1 MFRYF
6 LILILLFSWAIR
18 AGAQIIVFPF
28 EDLTQ
33 DVNGVNFSVSREVAQ
48 ALEERGFKVISPD
61 QVLDFLAE
69 NRIRWT
75 GWVDRITAIKAARKY
90 KANLI
95 LVGTVTE
102 FRKENEPVLG
112 LTLRLIR
119 APDYKVIW
127 SRTKALSS
135 KEEISLLNLKVFD
148 AEKIMA
154 KVVNS
159 LIDQLPEELQQGLTQ
174 PPEIEIADIFLNP
187 RRVQGEHFIECA
199 VRLDISGPPP
209 EEVFFL
215 WGKYKIRAFK
225 ENNFLYV
232 AKWKAPREEGRYPI
246 NLLVRWPNLGIKK
259 ELFLSSFIVDNTPP
273 KIKLRSIFGKSFP
286 QGVAFSRFI
295 TLVPSFERPEP
306 IARWVFKITSEKNHQ
321 VVIYEERPGRLPE
334 SFTWRGIDLG
344 GHFLPNGRYK
354 AKIIVWDLA
363 GNRAEAEKELL
374 LVKAAPS
381 VSVVAKEWS
390 KEIQIDLQI
399 SKHPLPISFWRL
411 ELWDKDGNLLG
422 EYEGEG
428 KPKIITIPKRDDLF
442 YSLDVQD
449 ALGNRLYVR
458 YKKLK
463 PIILQASEEKKRVE
477 KKWVDDF

>member
-1 MFRYF
+1 MARWF
-6 LILILLFSWAIR
+6 LIFIFLIFSWAIR

-33 DVNGVNFSVSREVAQ
+33 DVNGVNFSVSQEVAQ
-48 ALEERGFKVISPD
+48 ALEERGFKVIPPD

-90 KANLI
+90 NANLI

-102 FRKENEPVLG
+102 FRRENEPILG

-135 KEEISLLNLKVFD
+135 KEEISLLNLKVFNS
-148 AEKIMA
+148 EKIMA

-187 RRVQGEHFIECA
+187 RRVQGDHFIECA
-199 VRLDISGPPP
+199 VRLDVSGPSP

-215 WGKYKIRAFK
+215 WDKYKIRAFK
-225 ENNFLYV
+225 ENSLYV
-232 AKWKAPREEGRYPI
+232 AKWKAPRKEGRYPI

-259 ELFLSSFIVDNTPP
+259 ELFLSSFIVDNSPP
-273 KIKLRSIFGKSFP
+273 RIKLRCIFGKKLP
-286 QGVAFSRFI
+286 EGIAFSRFI

-306 IARWVFKITSEKNHQ
+306 IARWVFEITSEKNHR
-321 VVIYEERPGRLPE
+321 VVIHEERPGHLPE

-374 LVKAAPS
+374 LVKGAPP

-390 KEIQIDLQI
+390 EKIQIDLHLGE
-399 SKHPLPISFWRL
+399 HPLPISFWRL

-428 KPKIITIPKRDDLF
+428 KPKLITIPKRDNLF

-449 ALGNRLYVR
+449 TLGNRLYVR

-463 PIILQASEEKKRVE
+463 PIILQASEEKKRAE